1 MRAERGFGVRRG
13 IGRDDPD
20 QERSQNRPAAI
31 QRLSLPKATS
41 MLLAIRDGALQPSR
55 YLLVKAGL
63 GSRRGAPPRDAVIM
77 R

>member
-20 QERSQNRPAAI
+20 QERSLNRPSAV

-41 MLLAIRDGALQPSR
+41 MLLAIRDGRFSPAATFWLRPRS
-55 YLLVKAGL
+55 VAG
-63 GSRRGAPPRDAVIM
+63 GGPRHET
-77 R
+77 RSS